1 MKETHERVTPKP
13 VEESFSVTPI
23 SASPNPTRKE
33 YVKIEETLNAKEK
46 YDPVFLNDFAP
57 DDRYTRRHWIDV
69 LSLRFPVM
77 LYKFAHGSQI
87 GILSFVWKILQDTND
102 ADKTSHL
109 VARLTRDQ
117 PKYSSRAIRKDF
129 LDQYNRLSKT
139 PKYVLHNIYKSL
151 VGDASSSNCVVEK
164 EIDERVSK
172 ALIDLDDPNI
182 VLDLREMNGNPKCN
196 AFEAFWNEMSEYLE
210 ETTTAVDERRQG
222 DVMHMPL
229 AISIRHLRH
238 IITER
243 LQKKHTDNMPAVP
256 SIEWIRLQFWPS
268 NPYSSAALRYTGQF
282 KVKHGVQ
289 VRQLR
294 KDHPDAR
301 YVGNILKYVKGFSV
315 QHKSLVRMI
324 SVDDKAIIPVGE
336 PSCPVSTG
344 VRGHNRSLIPVDG
357 PQNCALDHDFH
368 VHGIVPSVSFIVDI
382 PISAKD
388 SFFQGKAC
396 VTLKD
401 KVSQPSSALRHTSE
415 LRHVLE
421 KEDYKPI
428 LVTVSDGGPD
438 HRITFPSVKLSLIA
452 LFRALDLDMLISVHT
467 CPYQSWTNLAE
478 RVMSTLNL
486 ALQHV
491 ALARRSMEPDL
502 EEIIKGKNTLGEVRK
517 MLVENPGLEDALRD
531 SMQGPITTL
540 ADRFKAMKI
549 KEQGVGVAFA
559 ASGDEIKHALN
570 FIQFLEPSIDSE
582 KKMTSK
588 IMKESVP
595 LRDCT
600 ATCLTIFFKLK
611 NVKTIVASTVPITQC
626 T

>member
-1 MKETHERVTPKP
+1 MVSGDAVQICSWIT
-13 VEESFSVTPI
+13 
-23 SASPNPTRKE
+23 
-33 YVKIEETLNAKEK
+33 
-46 YDPVFLNDFAP
+46 
-57 DDRYTRRHWIDV
+57 DRYTLFCLEI
-69 LSLRFPVM
+69 
-77 LYKFAHGSQI
+77 Q
-87 GILSFVWKILQDTND
+87 QDAND

-129 LDQYNRLSKT
+129 LDKYNRLSKT

-182 VLDLREMNGNPKCN
+182 VLDLREMNGNPKSN

-229 AISIRHLRH
+229 AISIRHLRD

-289 VRQLR
+289 VRLLR

-344 VRGHNRSLIPVDG
+344 VRGHNRPVDG

-452 LFRALDLDMLISVHT
+452 LFRALDLDMLISVRT

-478 RVMSTLNL
+478 RVMSILNL

-559 ASGDEIKHALN
+559 ASEDEIKHVLN

-595 LRDCT
+595 LQD
-600 ATCLTIFFKLK
+600 F
-611 NVKTIVASTVPITQC
+611 ITGHC
-626 T
+626 NMSN